1 MVGRDVFLELDCVM
15 VIKMLK
21 EKGTNRS
28 LVAPIILDMD
38 REKSCPKKISFKK
51 EDAGNHAVA
60 CRGGRS
66 SAGSLDA
73 PPGGANYG
81 KCASPASSSS
91 VRSRKRKSSR
101 AVVVARPPEEV
112 KTASRVVRRRRGNSK
127 SSAAAVRGRHISS
140 LCDDLLLQI
149 FLRLPSV
156 ATLIRA
162 ACTCPAW
169 RRAMS
174 SSPDFRRRFRSLHP
188 SPLLGLF
195 TSDTSDASSIVAA
208 FVPALPH
215 GSRPDDDDLAAAVR
229 GGDFSLPNAAG
240 GGGGWRLVT
249 NSCQFGNLLLYNR
262 QDKSHAVI
270 NPYSTR
276 RSEGQRHLLVSRN
289 MTGRYFAA
297 AVLSSS
303 SRSRLMLLDNALS
316 KMKATI
322 FAMETGKVC
331 SATPWVDI
339 PACPDQVDGRVP
351 CGRICVQSNGSVY
364 YLCEN
369 WGYIASIDTS
379 TMGITVVE
387 LPPQC
392 VSRGSLA
399 KVGETK
405 DGETCLVYSDGRD
418 VGVLNLMHTR
428 GDDVQKWVL
437 DRVVSM
443 DAELRRVLPA
453 GQFDARVCVLTVMA
467 VRDGYVYLSISVT
480 LPDSYWLLSL
490 CLATM
495 KLEKLFQGAYGG
507 RTGISYIMPWPRSL
521 IGW

>member
-38 REKSCPKKISFKK
+38 REKSCPKKVVVIVITSVLSIS
-51 EDAGNHAVA
+51 
-60 CRGGRS
+60 S
-66 SAGSLDA
+66 SAS
-73 PPGGANYG
+73 
-81 KCASPASSSS
+81 
-91 VRSRKRKSSR
+91 
-101 AVVVARPPEEV
+101 
-112 KTASRVVRRRRGNSK
+112 
-127 SSAAAVRGRHISS
+127 
-140 LCDDLLLQI
+140 
-149 FLRLPSV
+149 PSV

-240 GGGGWRLVT
+240 GGGGWRL
-249 NSCQFGNLLLYNR
+249 
-262 QDKSHAVI
+262 
-270 NPYSTR
+270 
-276 RSEGQRHLLVSRN
+276 
-289 MTGRYFAA
+289 
-297 AVLSSS
+297 
-303 SRSRLMLLDNALS
+303 
-316 KMKATI
+316 ATI

-351 CGRICVQSNGSVY
+351 VGGSAFSRTDP
-364 YLCEN
+364 CTIFARN

-405 DGETCLVYSDGRD
+405 DGETCLSIRMGAMRCPESDA
-418 VGVLNLMHTR
+418 HE

-453 GQFDARVCVLTVMA
+453 ASLMLEFVC
-467 VRDGYVYLSISVT
+467 
-480 LPDSYWLLSL
+480 
-490 CLATM
+490 
-495 KLEKLFQGAYGG
+495 
-507 RTGISYIMPWPRSL
+507 
-521 IGW
+521 

>member
-1 MVGRDVFLELDCVM
+1 MPV
-15 VIKMLK
+15 
-21 EKGTNRS
+21 TTRS
-28 LVAPIILDMD
+28 QAAAAAA
-38 REKSCPKKISFKK
+38 RR
-51 EDAGNHAVA
+51 
-60 CRGGRS
+60 RGVLTRRQ
-66 SAGSLDA
+66 AALTTENA
-73 PPGGANYG
+73 PP
-81 KCASPASSSS
+81 PASSSS
-91 VRSRKRKSSR
+91 VRSRKKKSSR

-112 KTASRVVRRRRGNSK
+112 KTASRVVQRRRGNSK
-127 SSAAAVRGRHISS
+127 SSAAAEEAAEEAAVGGRHISS
-140 LCDDLLLQI
+140 LCDDLLLEI

-195 TSDTSDASSIVAA
+195 TSDASDASSIIVA

-215 GSRPDDDDLAAAVR
+215 DDDDLAAAIR
-229 GGDFSLPNAAG
+229 GGDFSLPDAG
-240 GGGGWRLVT
+240 GGGGWRLVS

-270 NPYSTR
+270 NPYTTR
-276 RSEGQRHLLVSRN
+276 QGEGRRRLVLDLLVSRN

-303 SRSRLMLLDNALS
+303 SRLMLLDNALS

-322 FAMETGKVC
+322 FSMETGEVC

-339 PACPDQVDGRVP
+339 PACPDKVDGRVP
-351 CGRICVQSNGSVY
+351 YGMICVQSDGSVY

-369 WGYIASIDTS
+369 WAYIASIDTS
-379 TMGITVVE
+379 TMGITVVK

-392 VSRGSLA
+392 VSRGSLG

-405 DGETCLVYSDGRD
+405 DGETCLVYSNRRD
-418 VGVLNLMHTR
+418 VGVLMQTR
-428 GDDVQKWVL
+428 GDGADGTQKWVL

-453 GQFDARVCVLTVMA
+453 GQFDARGCVRVMA
-467 VRDGYVYLSISVT
+467 VRNGYVYLSTSVALQDVHEYVPMFEAAASLTCFQSLKGYTSLMSAST
-480 LPDSYWLLSL
+480 L
-490 CLATM
+490 
-495 KLEKLFQGAYGG
+495 GV
-507 RTGISYIMPWPRSL
+507 
-521 IGW
+521 